1 MYVYSKQN
9 ERAGYME
16 YYTQKFLKQEKSTV
30 AQATAVNRVAAD
42 TNSNSDEREQECEHR
57 GWKNM
62 VDSGMLQR
70 QKQS

>member
-1 MYVYSKQN
+1 MSIVNRMKEQGTWN
-9 ERAGYME
+9 
-16 YYTQKFLKQEKSTV
+16 TTHKFLKQEKSTV